1 MDCVETFMSM
11 RRMRIADLLEQKFPN
26 LALLEYELQG
36 DITPQGAMLL
46 EWMIAFLQDVDH
58 LNLAKV
64 THESLMRGLEFD
76 EDDMEIARDDALE
89 VRIEL
94 EDYGSL
100 PLFTSAVTE
109 DEMYFQFDLTVS
121 TLITHANLHL

>member
-1 MDCVETFMSM
+1 MSM

-46 EWMIAFLQDVDH
+46 EWMVAFLQDVNH

-64 THESLMRGLEFD
+64 SHESLMRGLEFD
-76 EDDMEIARDDALE
+76 EDDMEVARDDALE

-109 DEMYFQFDLTVS
+109 DEMYFQFDLAVS

>member
-1 MDCVETFMSM
+1 MSM

-46 EWMIAFLQDVDH
+46 EWMVSFLQDVDH

-64 THESLMRGLEFD
+64 THASLMRGLEFD
-76 EDDMEIARDDALE
+76 EDDMEVARDDALE

-121 TLITHANLHL
+121 TLITHAHTHL

>member
-1 MDCVETFMSM
+1 MSM
-11 RRMRIADLLEQKFPN
+11 RRMRIADLLEQKFPS

-46 EWMIAFLQDVDH
+46 EWMLTFLQDVDH

-64 THESLMRGLEFD
+64 TNESLMRGLEFD
-76 EDDMEIARDDALE
+76 EDDMETARDDALE

-121 TLITHANLHL
+121 TLITHAHTHL

>member
-1 MDCVETFMSM
+1 
-11 RRMRIADLLEQKFPN
+11 MRIADLLEQKFPN

-46 EWMIAFLQDVDH
+46 EWMVSFLQDVDH
-58 LNLAKV
+58 LNLVKV
-64 THESLMRGLEFD
+64 THASLMKGLEFD
-76 EDDMEIARDDALE
+76 EDDMEVARDDALE

-109 DEMYFQFDLTVS
+109 DEMYFQFDLAVS
-121 TLITHANLHL
+121 TLITHAHTHL

>member
-1 MDCVETFMSM
+1 MSM

-46 EWMIAFLQDVDH
+46 EWMLAFLQDVNH

-64 THESLMRGLEFD
+64 THASLMRGLEFD
-76 EDDMEIARDDALE
+76 EDDMEVARDDALE

>member
-1 MDCVETFMSM
+1 METFMSM
-11 RRMRIADLLEQKFPN
+11 RRLRIADLLEQKFPN

-46 EWMIAFLQDVDH
+46 EWMVSFLQDVDH

-64 THESLMRGLEFD
+64 THASLMRGLEFD
-76 EDDMEIARDDALE
+76 EDDMEVARDDALE

>member
-1 MDCVETFMSM
+1 MSM

-36 DITPQGAMLL
+36 DITPQGALLL
-46 EWMIAFLQDVDH
+46 EWMVAFLQDVNH

-76 EDDMEIARDDALE
+76 EDDMEVARDDALE

>member
-1 MDCVETFMSM
+1 MSM

-46 EWMIAFLQDVDH
+46 EWMIAFLQEVDH

>member
-1 MDCVETFMSM
+1 MSM

-46 EWMIAFLQDVDH
+46 EWMISFLQDVDH

-64 THESLMRGLEFD
+64 SHESLMRGLEFD

>member
-1 MDCVETFMSM
+1 MSM

-46 EWMIAFLQDVDH
+46 EWMVSFLQDVDH

-64 THESLMRGLEFD
+64 THASLMRGLEFD
-76 EDDMEIARDDALE
+76 EDDMEVARDDALE

>member
-1 MDCVETFMSM
+1 MSM

-58 LNLAKV
+58 LNLVKV

-76 EDDMEIARDDALE
+76 EDDMEVARDDALE
-89 VRIEL
+89 IRIEL

-121 TLITHANLHL
+121 TLITHAHTHL

>member
-1 MDCVETFMSM
+1 MSM

-46 EWMIAFLQDVDH
+46 EWMLTFLQDVDH

-76 EDDMEIARDDALE
+76 EDDMEVARDDALE

-121 TLITHANLHL
+121 TLITHAHTHL

>member
-1 MDCVETFMSM
+1 MSM

-36 DITPQGAMLL
+36 DITPQGALLL
-46 EWMIAFLQDVDH
+46 EWMLAFLQDVNH

-76 EDDMEIARDDALE
+76 EDDMEVARDDALE

>member
-1 MDCVETFMSM
+1 MSM

-46 EWMIAFLQDVDH
+46 EWMVSFLQDVNH

-64 THESLMRGLEFD
+64 SHESLMRGLEFD
-76 EDDMEIARDDALE
+76 EDDMEVARDDALE

-109 DEMYFQFDLTVS
+109 DEMYFQFDLAVS
-121 TLITHANLHL
+121 TLITHAHTHL

>member
-1 MDCVETFMSM
+1 MSM

-46 EWMIAFLQDVDH
+46 EWMVAFLQDVNH

-64 THESLMRGLEFD
+64 THASLMRGLEFD
-76 EDDMEIARDDALE
+76 EDDMEVARDDALE

>member
-1 MDCVETFMSM
+1 MSM

-46 EWMIAFLQDVDH
+46 EWMLTFLQDVDH

-64 THESLMRGLEFD
+64 THASLMRGLEFD
-76 EDDMEIARDDALE
+76 EDDMEVARDDALE

>member
-1 MDCVETFMSM
+1 MSM

-46 EWMIAFLQDVDH
+46 EWMVSFLQDVNH

-64 THESLMRGLEFD
+64 THASLMKGLEFD
-76 EDDMEIARDDALE
+76 EDDMEVARDDALE

>member
-1 MDCVETFMSM
+1 MSM

-46 EWMIAFLQDVDH
+46 EWMITFLQDVDH

-76 EDDMEIARDDALE
+76 EDDMEVARDDALE

-121 TLITHANLHL
+121 TLITHAHTHL

>member
-1 MDCVETFMSM
+1 MSM

>member
-1 MDCVETFMSM
+1 METFMSM
-11 RRMRIADLLEQKFPN
+11 RRLRIADLLEQKFPN

-46 EWMIAFLQDVDH
+46 EWMVSFLQDVNY

-64 THESLMRGLEFD
+64 THKSLMKGLEFD
-76 EDDMEIARDDALE
+76 EDDMEVARDDALE

-109 DEMYFQFDLTVS
+109 DEIYFQFDLTVS